1 MNYNLTPQRTY
12 NLYKGRNEHPI
23 DYGTLNNFNQLE
35 INESQNGEKMFDIL
49 DEIDK
54 NIKEAEQNILE
65 TNKIQNMY
73 NQKNMENL
81 RRLRQNHINNNKISY
96 NFQKGSFQTDKDF
109 HFDDRKLQY
118 DSPVRITHSD
128 FNVQE
133 SIQKDNITNNNPK
146 IITKINKYNYNK
158 FKTSNNSRYEENS
171 KTQEYLNQQN
181 TKNIPRGYIKRT
193 KSATYNHFNK
203 SKNNMN
209 ISISTSNYENKKKL
223 NKFSNQEMEKL
234 IEDIKAIKLKNQT
247 LLIENKTLNDAYNK
261 MKTIFQNEIRAKESE
276 IKNLKEENQ
285 KLKNIDNNKIQKDN
299 KPNKKIRPKVDVNS
313 DEFRNKDRKDI
324 FAYLEYLQDDYDRIF
339 DDNIKLFEDRKE
351 LIEKLKTKEDT
362 LEQYHQLL
370 EEVKQLNEENY
381 NIKSKNIS
389 LNNDNINLAQKAKK
403 LENEISNIQ
412 KIDDEL
418 KIKLDVLIE
427 DNKKKEI
434 IIEEITEK
442 LKHAKI
448 ENENIKFKFEN
459 HQSITDKDFNQMKE
473 QIEALKLKCIKCE
486 NLEEQNE
493 KLILSKKQKDIE
505 INDLNNLIKKLKKE
519 MSKNSD
525 EDNKAEEENN
535 KDNINS
541 SSNNELNKKLDEQ
554 QEKIEKLK
562 LENQKLNNN
571 LNITRE
577 KLTKFEAS
585 LESKK
590 LLMNKYYSDKKEIEQ
605 FKKEKEDY
613 NNNIKDLKEKIKE
626 LEKRNND
633 LREIIKHLK
642 KKK

>member
-12 NLYKGRNEHPI
+12 NLYKGRNDHSN

-35 INESQNGEKMFDIL
+35 INESQSGEKMFDIL

-54 NIKEAEQNILE
+54 NIKEAEQNIYE

-96 NFQKGSFQTDKDF
+96 NFQKGSYQTDKDF
-109 HFDDRKLQY
+109 HFDDKKLQY
-118 DSPVRITHSD
+118 DSPVRITHFN
-128 FNVQE
+128 FNVQD
-133 SIQKDNITNNNPK
+133 SIQKDNIINNNPK

-181 TKNIPRGYIKRT
+181 TKNIPRGYIKRA

-223 NKFSNQEMEKL
+223 NKFSTQEMEKL

-247 LLIENKTLNDAYNK
+247 LLIENKTLKDAYNK

-285 KLKNIDNNKIQKDN
+285 KLKNIEDNKIQNDN
-299 KPNKKIRPKVDVNS
+299 KPNKKRRSKIDVNS

-362 LEQYHQLL
+362 IEQYHQLL

-381 NIKSKNIS
+381 NLKSKNIS

-403 LENEISNIQ
+403 LENENNNIQ
-412 KIDDEL
+412 KLDDEL
-418 KIKLDVLIE
+418 KIKLDILLE
-427 DNKKKEI
+427 ENKKKEI

-448 ENENIKFKFEN
+448 ENENIKFKFEK

-493 KLILSKKQKDIE
+493 KLILSKKQKDVE
-505 INDLNNLIKKLKKE
+505 INDLNNLIKKFKKE
-519 MSKNSD
+519 MRKKSD

-541 SSNNELNKKLDEQ
+541 SSNNELNKKIDE
-554 QEKIEKLK
+554 EKKEIENLK
-562 LENQKLNNN
+562 LENKKLNEN

-577 KLTKFEAS
+577 KLIKFEAS

-590 LLMNKYYSDKKEIEQ
+590 LLMNKYYSEKKEIEK